1 MNVQTQDAPARP
13 KLSLPFGA
21 RPKPGT
27 AANERRHATLSNHEL
42 RRIVAAM
49 VD

>member
-1 MNVQTQDAPARP
+1 MNLYNGASKRP
-13 KLSLPFGA
+13 KLSLPFGGRPASA
-21 RPKPGT
+21 RG
-27 AANERRHATLSNHEL
+27 HAEYGPAIIPAHEL